1 MYDCVLVYFLW
12 YVTQKIVNVCVIMS
26 VNLFVDI
33 CCKYFA
39 VFLFKKAIK
48 ELLVFFI
55 PLDLHRTKLREPG
68 SRGRQVLPVPLP
80 LPTPMVPRYHAA
92 TCISYS
98 LVNFFPFG
106 HVLQSHFQRNQRSSA
121 ADMSLIGCQG
131 TKFGTCILLVRTLLY
146 IITEIGELW
155 PRRSPLGA
163 ERT

>member
-68 SRGRQVLPVPLP
+68 SRGEAGTPSAPPLA
-80 LPTPMVPRYHAA
+80 HAYGPA
-92 TCISYS
+92 IPCGDMHQLFTRELLS
-98 LVNFFPFG
+98 FRP
-106 HVLQSHFQRNQRSSA
+106 RSSVTL
-121 ADMSLIGCQG
+121 STKS
-131 TKFGTCILLVRTLLY
+131 TKFGSRYVVDRLSGDEIWYMY
-146 IITEIGELW
+146 IV
-155 PRRSPLGA
+155 SPNFA
-163 ERT
+163 VHHYRDW